1 MITPTH
7 HYYRFKPK
15 DSLQLETLLQD
26 TVLNVSDIPFEY
38 DVQTNGE
45 NYVDPAFDGS
55 SYPYTYF
62 YSVAPINYNLP
73 AGIPVTKISKLH
85 FTREDEIPDN
95 PTPAEEDSLRFYE
108 ELSTIALLNAG
119 YLSNGDLQ
127 DLRFIYNNNGTQET
141 LTHSELINRGLTY
154 DDVHINFFLFDFIFG
169 RKWRPTGTVTVEE
182 DVLVDIKSQ
191 NDIHGVKGAEIR
203 VRKWGWLVIRKA
215 RTDENGDFSCRRTRT
230 KYVKYSCYF
239 NNNSGLNSYNWYHRN
254 FTVKAG
260 TFFWNAKHRG
270 HRRYRREGW
279 FQHFPETIGRSH
291 FYALV
296 QNAAYEYYHHIA
308 DDFGIWKPTKR
319 TRINAKF
326 SDCNSSQT
334 RPRIMPWHS
343 QVRVTRRNGN
353 CTYRRSDGVFATT
366 IHELTHV
373 AHLREDT
380 GLFWAGNVWGNED
393 AELMI
398 ESWAEGVETIVT
410 NDRYLA
416 FDNNYRAGL
425 TDVSADYPLWN
436 DLRQTQTVN
445 EMDEY
450 TPIVV
455 DLIDNLNQNFT
466 DRNFDGIDDFVDS
479 QPIDRVR
486 GYNLNQ
492 LQLSIDTSRSL
503 EEWRNRIR
511 TQHFNSTENLLD
523 ELFDYPIQV
532 AANL

>member
-1 MITPTH
+1 MKFLTTPH
-7 HYYRFKPK
+7 RQKK
-15 DSLQLETLLQD
+15 
-26 TVLNVSDIPFEY
+26 TVY
-38 DVQTNGE
+38 
-45 NYVDPAFDGS
+45 AF
-55 SYPYTYF
+55 
-62 YSVAPINYNLP
+62 N
-73 AGIPVTKISKLH
+73 
-85 FTREDEIPDN
+85 
-95 PTPAEEDSLRFYE
+95 E

-326 SDCNSSQT
+326 SDCNSSQP

-353 CTYRRSDGVFATT
+353 CTDRRSDGVFATT

-416 FDNNYRAGL
+416 LDAAYFRPSNDNIG
-425 TDVSADYPLWN
+425 WN
-436 DLRQTQTVN
+436 FFRQREEVFN
-445 EMDEY
+445 NSGFEEMDEY
-450 TPIVV
+450 TPLFIDLNDNFNQHLEISPVLPV
-455 DLIDNLNQNFT
+455 DRVNGYTINQMEQALDNCRELDDLEDNL
-466 DRNFDGIDDFVDS
+466 RNMYIN
-479 QPIDRVR
+479 P
-486 GYNLNQ
+486 
-492 LQLSIDTSRSL
+492 
-503 EEWRNRIR
+503 
-511 TQHFNSTENLLD
+511 TENRLD
-523 ELFDYPIQV
+523 DVFDYAQDV
-532 AANL
+532 ADNL